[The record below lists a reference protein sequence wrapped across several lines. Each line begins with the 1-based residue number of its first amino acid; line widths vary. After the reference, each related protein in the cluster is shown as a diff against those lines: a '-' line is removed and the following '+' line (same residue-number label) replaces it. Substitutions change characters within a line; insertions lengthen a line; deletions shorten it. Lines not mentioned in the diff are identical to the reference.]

1 MEEQTHTERRV
12 SALEVLHGF
21 MAGEHDPE
29 RSALA
34 MQRRHGALGS
44 FAIDVVMGDVWA
56 RPQFSRRDRS
66 LIVISVL
73 AAIGSD
79 EELSLHT
86 NVGLNHGLTRTE
98 IEEILLH
105 VAVYAGFPMAMKAS
119 RVVDDRFSARSMG
132 STDSMNVP
140 PSAFRDDRRA
150 TSRCLRCS
158 THPLPPGAQT
168 RTLTE
173 ISVRSLTGSAKSAG
187 SPTNGHSAMCGPET
201 S

>member
-119 RVVDDRFSARSMG
+119 RVVDDRFCQIDGVDRLHERA
-132 STDSMNVP
+132 
-140 PSAFRDDRRA
+140 PSAFRDDA
-150 TSRCLRCS
+150 DDEPLLAMFDA
-158 THPLPPGAQT
+158 PLPPGAQT